1 MAKRKISQK
10 TQQTAEKYLVSL
22 GSSREQL
29 SDKQWEVFANYVKS
43 RRMLVLIVTLSLGAG
58 IFSGRFSLRA
68 FQRGNEEIA
77 LLIPEE
83 VQKVV
88 FVSKA
93 GEEISTLV
101 PGIIKLDA
109 KNAALAYWRSAAG
122 LTVAAFFFLQLLL
135 YILLDRRNMK
145 KTVEAF
151 IPREQKPEITS
162 EDNSLKP
169 L

>member
-1 MAKRKISQK
+1 MAKKKISK
-10 TQQTAEKYLVSL
+10 KVQQAAEKYLDSL

-43 RRMLVLIVTLSLGAG
+43 RRMVVLIVTLSLGVG
-58 IFSGRFSLRA
+58 IFSARFSLRA

-77 LLIPEE
+77 SLIPEE

-101 PGIIKLDA
+101 PGIIKLDV
-109 KNAALAYWRSAAG
+109 KNAAWAYWQSAAG
-122 LTVAAFFFLQLLL
+122 LTVAAFVFLQLLI

-151 IPREQKPEITS
+151 IPRKQKTQTISATT
-162 EDNSLKP
+162 
-169 L
+169 